1 MKLEATGGAKMKSL
15 LTRSRLLTST
25 DRGCSVTQQEGG
37 PVVRHL
43 NLGTRLGDHLSDPNS
58 EEEHGHEGS
67 YATGTSAERL
77 DEVNAPDDL
86 FVLFLG

>member
-1 MKLEATGGAKMKSL
+1 MKLEATGCAKMKSL
-15 LTRSRLLTST
+15 LTRSRLLNFKRRWVNDNPRT
-25 DRGCSVTQQEGG
+25 GGSVIR
-37 PVVRHL
+37 PS

-58 EEEHGHEGS
+58 EDEHGHEGS